1 MCGLLEAS
9 LCVACWRLACLWLAG
24 DLLVCGLLEACL
36 SVACWRLA

>member
-24 DLLVCGLLEACL
+24 DLLETSIA
-36 SVACWRLA
+36 SV